1 MCILELSKVLMYEF
15 HYDYIENKYGSNSK
29 LLLIVYCMKLKD
41 IYEDFNTR
49 VIVAASS
56 SPPVSRVKIV
66 VTKIAVT
73 SSINQM
79 LI

>member
-1 MCILELSKVLMYEF
+1 MITLKISMVTTQ
-15 HYDYIENKYGSNSK
+15 NSYSHT
-29 LLLIVYCMKLKD
+29 LIVYGMKLKD

-56 SPPVSRVKIV
+56 SPPVSRVKIA